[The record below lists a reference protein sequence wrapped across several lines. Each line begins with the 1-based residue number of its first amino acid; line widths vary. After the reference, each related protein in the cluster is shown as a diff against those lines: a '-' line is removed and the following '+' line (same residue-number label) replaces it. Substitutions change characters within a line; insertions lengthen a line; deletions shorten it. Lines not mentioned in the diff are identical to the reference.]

1 MPHTNISGDNI
12 ISLQHAKIAQKN
24 FTVLSDV
31 NLNIKK
37 VDSAILSE
45 KQVPEKAPF

>member
-1 MPHTNISGDNI
+1 MPHTHISGDNI

-37 VDSAILSE
+37 GRFCYLIG
-45 KQVPEKAPF
+45 KQVPEKALF